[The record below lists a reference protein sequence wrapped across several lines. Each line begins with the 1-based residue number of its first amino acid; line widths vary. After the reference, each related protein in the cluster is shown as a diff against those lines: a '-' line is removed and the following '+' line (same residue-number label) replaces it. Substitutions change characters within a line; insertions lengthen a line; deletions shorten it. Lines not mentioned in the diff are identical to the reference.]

1 MWNLKLQLRQRVRH
15 WPSSLAFIAVIGS
28 AIAVAGA
35 LLAVAFPILSGALPF
50 PEPHRLLSLETSKQG
65 QSNGLTWMNL
75 EDVRNEAIQS
85 AAVFSPRTW
94 GVQTQPQ
101 GHVEVVLSL
110 QVTGEFFDVIGVNP
124 ALGQPLTTA
133 HDQIGN
139 QNWVWLSHNSW
150 QHLLGGT
157 QSFGDRTLT
166 INAVPYRVAGI
177 MPPSFDFPYRGQ
189 SPDIYIPL
197 NRADYWHARGAG
209 GLGAI
214 VKLKP
219 AVSPQQFQSAMD
231 ARSAALASQFPATH
245 RDLHFTS
252 SSLTVSLLG
261 DRLPLLRWLTIAALI
276 LLLVAM
282 ANASGIWLAQWTR
295 QQRQAGIQMCLGASA
310 RQVLTWQMGQ
320 LAVLGAASSIAGI
333 ASASILLNFIRTSA
347 LLNPELS
354 RFELWSK
361 ASLDW
366 QTGLTLAACAV
377 LASLVSGLPPLT
389 MSKPTANLHISNAR
403 KSRTLR
409 TALAMV
415 QLTLTGTLTYSGI
428 AIYRNVQTLLQ
439 ADRGFRTEQI
449 LVSGI
454 GIPEAKYN
462 TDEKMIQFHQ
472 RAIDELA
479 RIPGV
484 TAAAGGVSFPIN
496 NARTRFLIDGET
508 TPKEQQKMA
517 RIGVANPDLLAMLGI
532 PLLNGRMFDS
542 NDRWGTPRVALVNQ
556 AFAQRYLSES
566 SDPLGHKLRVS
577 FYNGFAMKPYE
588 QHVIVGIIANTLN
601 RELALQPEPQIIITS
616 NQIAM
621 EGFQYFIR
629 SALPADNLKKE
640 VSQAIWN
647 VDPEIQRIGLQPLS
661 TRLENSLAARR
672 SIAWLLT
679 LFGGLAV
686 LIVTFGLAS
695 SLFATFAEM
704 TRELGI
710 KAALGASPP
719 RLSFDAIRWG
729 LFSITSSCLL
739 SFPISMALGKLIV
752 FDGTP
757 IGWDPTSWIFATTAL
772 GLIGLLSAWIP
783 ARRAAL
789 ADPAAAL
796 RTD

>member
-1 MWNLKLQLRQRVRH
+1 MWNLKLLVRLRLRH
-15 WPSSLAFIAVIGS
+15 WLGSLAFIAVIGS
-28 AIAVAGA
+28 ATAVVGA
-35 LLAVAFPILSGALPF
+35 LLAVAIPILSGALPF
-50 PEPHRLLSLETSKQG
+50 PEPNRLLSLESSKLG
-65 QSNGLTWMNL
+65 QSGGLTWMDL

-94 GVQTQPQ
+94 GVQTQPH

-110 QVTGEFFDVIGVNP
+110 QVSGEFFDVLGVKP
-124 ALGQPLTTA
+124 ALGQPLTTT
-133 HDQIGN
+133 HDQSGN
-139 QNWVWLSHNSW
+139 QNWVWLSHSSW
-150 QHLLGGT
+150 QRLLVGT
-157 QSFGDRTLT
+157 QAFAERTLT
-166 INAVPYRVAGI
+166 INAIPYRIAGI
-177 MPPSFDFPYRGQ
+177 LPPSFEFPYRGQ

-197 NRADYWHARGAG
+197 NRADYWNSRGAG
-209 GLGAI
+209 GLGAV

-219 AVSPQQFQSAMD
+219 ATTPQQFQAILD
-231 ARSAALASQFPATH
+231 ARSTALASQFPATN
-245 RDLHFTS
+245 RNLRFTS
-252 SSLTVSLLG
+252 NSLTVSLLG
-261 DRLPLLRWLTIAALI
+261 DRLPLLRWLMMAALV

-295 QQRQAGIQMCLGASA
+295 QQRQAAIQICLGASA
-310 RQVLTWQMGQ
+310 RQVLAWQMGQ
-320 LAVLGAASSIAGI
+320 LALLGAASSIAGI
-333 ASASILLNFIRTSA
+333 AGASSLLNFIRTSA
-347 LLNPELS
+347 LLNSELS

-361 ASLDW
+361 ATLDW
-366 QTGLTLAACAV
+366 QTCLTLTACAI
-377 LASLVSGLPPLT
+377 LASLLSGLPPLL
-389 MSKPTANLHISNAR
+389 MSKPTANLHISGAR
-403 KSRTLR
+403 RSRTLR
-409 TALAMV
+409 TALAIV

-428 AIYRNVQTLLQ
+428 AIYGNVQTLLK

-472 RAIDELA
+472 RSIEELA

-484 TAAAGGVSFPIN
+484 TAAAGGVSLPIN
-496 NARTRFLIDGET
+496 NARTRVLIDGET
-508 TPKEQQKMA
+508 TPQDQQKIA
-517 RIGVANPDLLAMLGI
+517 RIGVANSDLLAMLGI
-532 PLLNGRMFDS
+532 PLLQGRMFNS
-542 NDRWGTPRVALVNQ
+542 SDRWGTPRVAVVNQ
-556 AFAQRYLSES
+556 AFAQSYLSES
-566 SDPLGHKLRVS
+566 NNPLGRKLRIS
-577 FYNGFAMKPYE
+577 FYNGFAMKPYQ
-588 QHVIVGIIANTLN
+588 QHIIIGIVANTLN
-601 RELALQPEPQIIITS
+601 RDLALQAEPQIIITS

-661 TRLENSLAARR
+661 ARLENSLTARR

-679 LFGGLAV
+679 LFGSLAI
-686 LIVTFGLAS
+686 LIVTFGLGF
-695 SLFATFAEM
+695 SLLATFAEM

-719 RLSFDAIRWG
+719 RLALDATRWG
-729 LFSITSSCLL
+729 LRAVAASCLL
-739 SFPISMALGKLIV
+739 SFPISMAIGKFFVL
-752 FDGTP
+752 DGTP
-757 IGWDPTSWIFATTAL
+757 LGWDITSWIFATAAL
-772 GLIGLLSAWIP
+772 GLVGLLASWIP

>member
-1 MWNLKLQLRQRVRH
+1 MWSLKLLLRQRLRH

-35 LLAVAFPILSGALPF
+35 LIAVAFPILSGSLPF
-50 PEPHRLLSLETSKQG
+50 PEPNRLLSLETTKSG
-65 QSNGLTWMNL
+65 QSSGLTWMDL
-75 EDVRNEAIQS
+75 EDVRTEAIQS

-110 QVTGEFFDVIGVNP
+110 QVTGEFFDVLGVNP
-124 ALGQPLTTA
+124 ALGHQLTTA
-133 HDQIGN
+133 HDQSGN
-139 QNWVWLSHNSW
+139 QNWVWLAHGAW
-150 QHLLGGT
+150 QSLLGGT
-157 QSFGDRTLT
+157 QTFANRTLT

-177 MPPSFDFPYRGQ
+177 MPASFDFPYHGQ

-197 NRADYWHARGAG
+197 NRTDYWHARGAG
-209 GLGAI
+209 GLGA
-214 VKLKP
+214 VLKLKP
-219 AVSPQQFQSAMD
+219 AVSPQQFQASLD
-231 ARSAALASQFPATH
+231 ARSAALASQFPVTN
-245 RDLHFTS
+245 RDLHFAS
-252 SSLTVSLLG
+252 NSLTVSLLG
-261 DRLPLLRWLTIAALI
+261 DRLPLLRWLTLAALV

-295 QQRQAGIQMCLGASA
+295 QQRQAAIQMCLGASA

-320 LAVLGAASSIAGI
+320 LALLGAASSIAGI
-333 ASASILLNFIRTSA
+333 TGASMLLNFIRTST
-347 LLNPELS
+347 LLHPELS

-366 QTGLTLAACAV
+366 QTGLALAACAIF
-377 LASLVSGLPPLT
+377 ASLLSGLPPLL
-389 MSKPTANLHISNAR
+389 MSKPTPNLHFSTSR
-403 KSRTLR
+403 KPRNLR
-409 TALAMV
+409 TALAIV

-428 AIYRNVQTLLQ
+428 LIHRNVQTLLH
-439 ADRGFRTEQI
+439 ADRGFHTEHI

-472 RAIDELA
+472 LAIEALA

-484 TAAAGGVSFPIN
+484 TAAAGGVSLPIN
-496 NARTRFLIDGET
+496 NASTRFLMDGET
-508 TPKEQQKMA
+508 TPKDQQKLA

-532 PLLNGRMFDS
+532 PLLRGRIFDS
-542 NDRWGTPRVALVNQ
+542 TDRRSTPRVAVVNQ
-556 AFAQRYLSES
+556 AFVQRYLSETS
-566 SDPLGHKLRVS
+566 NPLGRKLRIS

-588 QHVIVGIIANTLN
+588 QHTIIGIAANTLN
-601 RELALQPEPQIIITS
+601 RDLALQAEPQIIITS

-629 SALPADNLKKE
+629 SALPAENLKKE

-661 TRLENSLAARR
+661 TRLENSLSARQ
-672 SIAWLLT
+672 SITWLLA

-695 SLFATFAEM
+695 SLLATFAEL
-704 TRELGI
+704 TRELAI
-710 KAALGASPP
+710 KAALGASAP
-719 RLSFDAIRWG
+719 RLALDATRWG
-729 LFSITSSCLL
+729 LLAIVVSCLL
-739 SFPISMALGKLIV
+739 SFPISMALGKFFIL
-752 FDGTP
+752 DGTP
-757 IGWDPTSWIFATTAL
+757 VGWDPTSWIFATTAL
-772 GLIGLLSAWIP
+772 CLIGLFSSWIP